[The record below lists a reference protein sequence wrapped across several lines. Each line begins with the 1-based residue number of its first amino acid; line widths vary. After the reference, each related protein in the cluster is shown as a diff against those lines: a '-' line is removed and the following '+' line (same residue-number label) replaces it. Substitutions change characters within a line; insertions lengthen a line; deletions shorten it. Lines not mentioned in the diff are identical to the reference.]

1 MTNLT
6 NYEYGNFIKEIK
18 QRIYKSQYEALKAV
32 NKALITLYWE
42 IGEEIYNQQKQKGWG
57 KSIVE
62 VLAAELQKE
71 FPDIKGFS
79 ARNLWRMRDFY
90 VTYSENKI
98 LPPLVAEISWT
109 KNVVIMDKC
118 KDTTEREFYIKMTKR
133 YGWTKNVLINN
144 LENKAY
150 EKYLMNQ
157 TNFDETVPEKY
168 QLQAKLAVK
177 DEYTFD
183 FLEMGLEHSEYELE
197 MGLINNIRAFLS
209 EMGGNFTFIGNQYH
223 IDIEGEDFFIDLL
236 LFHRKLKSLIAIE
249 LKIGEFKPEY
259 AGKMQFYLTVLDD
272 KVKLPDENPSI
283 GIIICK
289 SKKRTIVEYALK
301 NSNKPI
307 GVSTYSLSSNLPEDM
322 KNLLPTPEEIIK
334 RLSVLDDL

>member
-1 MTNLT
+1 MINLT
-6 NYEYGNFIKEIK
+6 NNEYSNFIKEIK
-18 QRIYKSQYEALKAV
+18 QRIYKSQYEALKTI

-42 IGEEIYNQQKQKGWG
+42 IGEEIYNQQQQKSWG

-90 VTYSENKI
+90 VTYYENKF

-109 KNVVIMDKC
+109 KNIVIMEKC
-118 KDTTEREFYIKMTKR
+118 KDATKREFYIKMTKR

-157 TNFDETVPEKY
+157 TNFDDTVPEKY
-168 QLQAKLAVK
+168 RLQAKLAVK

-183 FLEMGLEHSEYELE
+183 FLEMGLEHSEHELE

-223 IDIEGEDFFIDLL
+223 IDLEGEDFYIDYSDSQFIPILSQPGS
-236 LFHRKLKSLIAIE
+236 K
-249 LKIGEFKPEY
+249 Y
-259 AGKMQFYLTVLDD
+259 
-272 KVKLPDENPSI
+272 
-283 GIIICK
+283 IC
-289 SKKRTIVEYALK
+289 L
-301 NSNKPI
+301 
-307 GVSTYSLSSNLPEDM
+307 
-322 KNLLPTPEEIIK
+322 
-334 RLSVLDDL
+334 